1 MKLRVHT
8 DDELEQVDN
17 ELSFIISCLYQRG
30 ENEMAQTLETNIMKL
45 WNRIN
50 ELEND

>member
-1 MKLRVHT
+1 MTQERK
-8 DDELEQVDN
+8 EQVDN

-45 WNRIN
+45 WNHIN
-50 ELEND
+50 ELEESK

>member
-1 MKLRVHT
+1 MTQERK
-8 DDELEQVDN
+8 EQVDN

-30 ENEMAQTLETNIMKL
+30 DKEMALTLEQNINEL
-45 WNRIN
+45 WNYIN